1 MPSFIPN
8 IKIFVLDTNVLLH
21 DFRALHSFENRNVVI
36 PITVLEEIDKFKRGS
51 ETINYNA
58 RGFIREL
65 DNLETKGKSIFESG
79 IDFGNGSRVFVDTEN
94 TENEKIKKI
103 FNEDIP
109 DHRILS
115 VAYNLQE
122 KKHEVVLISK
132 DINVRMKAKSLGIE
146 TRDYYTDKVETID
159 SLHTGINISASES
172 NKEIIAKLEKDKT
185 VSFND
190 KVVPSK
196 NITVP
201 SKDESKPYPN
211 TYFVYKKNED
221 DTEGVIARY
230 NSESNSLHYV
240 DKNNISAYGIMP
252 RNDEQ
257 AVALDML
264 LNKDIPL
271 VTIMGKAGAGKT
283 LLALAASLEL
293 RRDYRQILLAR
304 PIVALSNKDLGY
316 LPGDVKTK
324 LDPYMQPLFDNLLVI
339 KNLYAEGSSE
349 SKTIENM
356 LEKEKLLISPLA
368 YIRGR
373 TLSKVYFIVDEA
385 QNLTPHE
392 IKTIITRAG
401 ENAKIVFTGDINQ
414 IDTPYLD
421 ERSNGLTYLI
431 DKMKGERLSA
441 TVTLE
446 KGERSELAELAANIL

>member
-65 DNLETKGKSIFESG
+65 DNLATKDQSIFESG

-94 TENEKIKKI
+94 TESEKIKKI

-122 KKHEVVLISK
+122 KKHRVVLISK

-172 NKEIIAKLEKDKT
+172 NKETIAKLEKNKT
-185 VSFND
+185 VPFKDINTS
-190 KVVPSK
+190 
-196 NITVP
+196 
-201 SKDESKPYPN
+201 SKDESKPYSN
-211 TYFVYKKNED
+211 TYFVYKKSED
-221 DTEGVIARY
+221 DTEGAIAKY
-230 NSESNSLHYV
+230 DSESDSLHYV
-240 DKNNISAYGIMP
+240 DKSNISAYGIMP

-264 LNKDIPL
+264 LNKNIPL
-271 VTIMGKAGAGKT
+271 VTIMGKAGTGKT

-324 LDPYMQPLFDNLLVI
+324 LDPYMQPLFDNLSVI
-339 KNLYAEGSSE
+339 KTLYSEGSSE

>member
-1 MPSFIPN
+1 MPSFMPN

-21 DFRALHSFENRNVVI
+21 DFRALYSFENRNVVI

-58 RGFIREL
+58 REFIREL
-65 DNLETKGKSIFESG
+65 DNLATKDKSIFESG
-79 IDFGNGSRVFVDTEN
+79 IDFGNGSRVFVDTEHS
-94 TENEKIKKI
+94 ENEKIKKL
-103 FNEDIP
+103 FHEDSP
-109 DHRILS
+109 DHRILA
-115 VAYNLQE
+115 VAYNLKE
-122 KKHEVVLISK
+122 KGHKVVLISK

-146 TRDYYTDKVETID
+146 TRDYYTDKVKNIEE
-159 SLHTGINISASES
+159 LYTGIKTFIGNDYTNIA
-172 NKEIIAKLEKDKT
+172 NKLKKDNT
-185 VSFND
+185 LTIEED
-190 KVVPSK
+190 A
-196 NITVP
+196 
-201 SKDESKPYPN
+201 KPYPN
-211 TYFVYKKNED
+211 TYFIYKKDNE
-221 DTEGVIARY
+221 DTEGIIGQY
-230 NSESNSLHYV
+230 NSISETLRYV
-240 DKNNISAYGIMP
+240 EKNNISAYGITP

-257 AVALDML
+257 AIALDAL

-271 VTIMGKAGAGKT
+271 VTIMGKAGTGKT
-283 LLALAASLEL
+283 LLALAAAIEC

-316 LPGDVKTK
+316 LPGDVKSK
-324 LDPYMQPLFDNLLVI
+324 LDPYMQPLFDNLSVI
-339 KNLYAEGSSE
+339 QSLYPEGSGE
-349 SKTIENM
+349 AKNIDNM

-392 IKTIITRAG
+392 VKTIITRAG

-431 DKMKGERLSA
+431 DKMKGEHLSA

-446 KGERSELAELAANIL
+446 KGERSELADLAANIL